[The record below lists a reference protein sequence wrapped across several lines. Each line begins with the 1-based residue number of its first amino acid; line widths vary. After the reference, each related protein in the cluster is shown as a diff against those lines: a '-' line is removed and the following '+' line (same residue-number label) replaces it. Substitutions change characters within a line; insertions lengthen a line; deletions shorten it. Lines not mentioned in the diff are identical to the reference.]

1 MAVVEAT
8 TSPPEN
14 ERRTLDPVPQVDADV
29 PPVAIAGLLLCARP
43 HLTSLGFP
51 APGATEILAK
61 TGAGRSRAYEIKDAL
76 DAQLPSLVR
85 PVGRPAGSAA
95 PVVAES
101 AAASIAAQVRDFLMD
116 HPGCVSGGP
125 KRHHYSA
132 DFRCFVLELRAKHA
146 VLELGA
152 FAQAAGVPRPSIEGW
167 LADPEPPMPER
178 RPAWDP
184 DPARGLRVET
194 VLLAWRTW
202 QGSFSAFVEHLRNNL
217 LIPYGHTLIAS
228 ILAAH
233 GQRRPKRR
241 PGRSPDEKAL
251 RGAFDTFF
259 AGAQWEADG
268 TTLGVRINDRVYCF
282 SVELEVDAHS
292 AAVVGASLRE
302 AEDSTGVIAAFR
314 DGVLTTGA
322 PPLAQLLDNKPANH
336 CPEVI
341 KALGDTLCIPIT
353 PGRPQNDAHVEGAFG
368 LFKSVA
374 PDLVV
379 SALTGRDL
387 AAAIVCLVVTTWAR
401 ATNHR
406 PRKDRGGR
414 SRVQLY
420 QEKPT
425 AEEVVAAKKALEER
439 LRRQE
444 LARKTLEART
454 NPVLRALLDA
464 AFDKLGLADETGNVR
479 NAIARY
485 PRDAVLAG
493 IATFEGKR
501 KVGTLP
507 ESAGARYLLGIV
519 RNITQR
525 DEGLAIS
532 VALLRARLDA
542 RDAILLGFAVVRD
555 QILEQNA
562 GPASIVDQLVKVALA
577 TESRLERIFFLDA
590 AADVI
595 RTQPDPR
602 PIFEHAARR
611 VHTTFR
617 IPHADRLDASRFLAD
632 RVVPLA

>member
-1 MAVVEAT
+1 LEPLPQDEAK
-8 TSPPEN
+8 
-14 ERRTLDPVPQVDADV
+14 V
-29 PPVAIAGLLLCARP
+29 PPVALAGLLLCARL
-43 HLTSLGFP
+43 HLIRLGFA
-51 APGATEILAK
+51 APGATEILER
-61 TGAGRSRAYEIKDAL
+61 TGGGRSRAYEIMQAIDAHL
-76 DAQLPSLVR
+76 GSLVR
-85 PVGRPAGSAA
+85 RVGRPAA
-95 PVVAES
+95 PVAVAVAETAS
-101 AAASIAAQVRDFLMD
+101 ASIAAQVRDFVMD
-116 HPGCVSGGP
+116 HPGCVSGGQ
-125 KRHHYSA
+125 KRRRYSD
-132 DFRCFVLELRAKHA
+132 DFRCVVLELRAKHA
-146 VLELGA
+146 ELELGA
-152 FAQAAGVPRPSIEGW
+152 FAQAIGVPRPTLEAW
-167 LADPEPPMPER
+167 LADPVPQAPER

-184 DPARGLRVET
+184 DPARGLRVES
-194 VLLAWRTW
+194 VLVAWRSW
-202 QGSFSAFVEHLRNNL
+202 QGSFTAFVEHVRTDLC
-217 LIPYGHTLIAS
+217 IPYRHTLIAS

-233 GQRRPKRR
+233 GQRRPKQR

-259 AGAQWEADG
+259 GGAQWEADG

-282 SVELEVDAHS
+282 NLELEVDAHS
-292 AAVVGASLRE
+292 AAVVGGSLRDE
-302 AEDSTGVIAAFR
+302 EDSTAVIAAFR

-336 CPEVI
+336 CPAVLA
-341 KALGDTLCIPIT
+341 ALGDTLCMPIT
-353 PGRPQNDAHVEGAFG
+353 PGRPQNDAHVEGTFG
-368 LFKSVA
+368 LFKSAA

-379 SALTGRDL
+379 SARTGREL
-387 AAAIVCLVVTTWAR
+387 AAAIACLVVTTWAR

-425 AEEVVAAKKALEER
+425 PEEVAAAKKALEER
-439 LRRQE
+439 LRRQA

-464 AFDKLGLADETGNVR
+464 AFDRLGLADETGNLR
-479 NAIARY
+479 SAIARY

-493 IATFEGKR
+493 IATFEGKLTA
-501 KVGTLP
+501 GTLP

-519 RNITQR
+519 RNIAQR

-532 VALLRARLDA
+532 VVLLRARLDA
-542 RDAILLGFAVVRD
+542 RDCILLGLAAVRD
-555 QILEQNA
+555 QILGQNA
-562 GPASIVDQLVKVALA
+562 GPASTVDQLVKAALA
-577 TESRLERIFFLDA
+577 TESCLERIFFLGA

-595 RTQPDPR
+595 RIQPEPQ
-602 PIFEHAARR
+602 PIFERAARR